1 MNEIYLKERNGVK
14 EFGKRLIG
22 GRWNRCVQ
30 DVNSDASTMIFE
42 EKVVAFEE
50 HGQVGMCNL
59 SCRTSTLLMMG
70 FGSSE
75 MCDHVADGTRVYIAA
90 FCGQNY

>member
-1 MNEIYLKERNGVK
+1 
-14 EFGKRLIG
+14 
-22 GRWNRCVQ
+22 
-30 DVNSDASTMIFE
+30 VNSDASTMIFE